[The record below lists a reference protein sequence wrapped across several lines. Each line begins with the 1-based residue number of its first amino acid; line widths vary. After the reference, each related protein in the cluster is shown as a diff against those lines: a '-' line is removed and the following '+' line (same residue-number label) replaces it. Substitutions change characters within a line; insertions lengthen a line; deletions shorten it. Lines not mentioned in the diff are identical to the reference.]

1 MVKIGPTVLEKML
14 TDDAR
19 QTIHND
25 GHQPIATGHLSDSGD
40 LIIEESLRV
49 ECLQMQIWVI

>member
-1 MVKIGPTVLEKML
+1 ML
-14 TDDAR
+14 TDAR
-19 QTIHND
+19 QTIHKD
-25 GHQPIATGHLSDSGD
+25 GHQPIAAGHLSDSGD